1 MRATMETENNGFI
14 KYHLPCPL
22 CSSSDAVSINKDG
35 SAYCF
40 SCQEYIKEYNMETQ
54 QVNTTNSANEYEVK
68 DYLKQSNFAEII
80 DRNIREQT
88 CKRFGVTVKMDS
100 VGTITNHYYPY
111 HDKQGAKIATK
122 TRYTKLKEFSIQ
134 GNTKFSGL
142 FGEHLF
148 SKNKYIIITE
158 GELDCLSAY
167 QIFKTEKYETPV
179 VSIKNGITSAVKD
192 IKTSLDFLEQF
203 DNVIIN
209 FDNDKQGQEGAM
221 KVAEL
226 FSPGKCK
233 VMHLPE
239 GYKDASDCL
248 SKNKLQLYTKAF
260 WDAKLYAPDGI
271 INANILFDEI
281 TKPTLK
287 SFVQYPFEGMNKI
300 TYGLRPSELVT
311 FTAGSG
317 LGKTQVMR
325 EIVHHII
332 KSTKDNIGLLMLE
345 ETPVITSKGLMSIE
359 ANQRLHLPDV
369 HVSKDEMKTYFD
381 ATVGTGRVFMF
392 DHFGSNSIDN
402 IVSRV
407 RYLAKGLDCKY
418 VIIDHVSIIVSDQS
432 HGDERRALDEIMT
445 RLRTLVQETG
455 LSMIVV
461 SHLRRPEGKGHEEG
475 ASTSLSQ
482 LRGSASIGQLS
493 DMVIGL
499 ERDAQNSDPD
509 IRNTT
514 RIRVLKNRFSGLTG
528 PCCDLKYD
536 VDTGRLNEVQ
546 MVDDEI

>member
-1 MRATMETENNGFI
+1 MEEINKNGFV
-14 KYHLPCPL
+14 KFHLPCPL
-22 CSSSDAVSINKDG
+22 CSSSDAVSVNADN

-40 SCQEYIKEYNMETQ
+40 SCQEYIREYDMELQ
-54 QVNTTNSANEYEVK
+54 PTTNSNNEYEVK
-68 DYLKQSNFAEII
+68 DYMKESNYAEII
-80 DRNIREQT
+80 DRNISEQT
-88 CKRFGVTVKMDS
+88 CKKFGVTVKMDNM
-100 VGTITNHYYPY
+100 GTITNHYYPY
-111 HDKQGAKIATK
+111 HDTQGAKIATK

-134 GNTKFSGL
+134 GNTKNSGL

-148 SKNKYIIITE
+148 SKNKYCIITE
-158 GELDCLSAY
+158 GELDALSAY
-167 QIFKTEKYETPV
+167 QMMLKGNYHTPV
-179 VSIKNGITSAVKD
+179 VSIKNGISSAVKD
-192 IKTSLDFLEQF
+192 IKTSLEWLENNF

-209 FDNDKQGQEGAM
+209 FDNDEQGRVGAM

-239 GYKDASDCL
+239 GFKDASDCL
-248 SKNKLQLYTKAF
+248 TKNKIQIYNKTF
-260 WDAKLYAPDGI
+260 WDAKVFAPDGI
-271 INANILFDEI
+271 INANTLLDAVL
-281 TKPTLK
+281 KPISK
-287 SFVQYPFEGMNKI
+287 SFVQYPFEGLNKI

-325 EIVHHII
+325 EVVHHII
-332 KSTKDNIGLLMLE
+332 KSTEDKIGLLMLE
-345 ETPVITSKGLMSIE
+345 ETPVITSKGLMSVE

-369 HVSKDEMKTYFD
+369 HVSKEEMKTYFD
-381 ATVGTGRVFMF
+381 ATVGTGRVYMF

-407 RYLAKGLDCKY
+407 RFLAKGLDCKY
-418 VIIDHVSIIVSDQS
+418 IVIDHISIIVSDQQ

-455 LSMIVV
+455 VSMIVV

-499 ERDAQNSDPD
+499 ERDAQNDDPEV
-509 IRNTT
+509 RNTT
-514 RIRVLKNRFSGLTG
+514 RIRVLKNRFSGITG
-528 PCCDLKYD
+528 PCCDLRYD
-536 VDTGRLNEVQ
+536 VDTGRLTEVKS
-546 MVDDEI
+546 DDF

>member
-1 MRATMETENNGFI
+1 METEKNGFV

-22 CSSSDAVSINKDG
+22 CSSSDAVSVNKDG

-40 SCQEYIKEYNMETQ
+40 SCQEFIKEYNMETTEIQ
-54 QVNTTNSANEYEVK
+54 STNSKNEYEVS
-68 DYLKQSNFAEII
+68 DYLKQSNYAEII

-88 CKRFGVTVKMDS
+88 CKRYGVTVKMDS
-100 VGTITNHYYPY
+100 VGNITNHYYPY

-122 TRYTKLKEFSIQ
+122 TRYTKLKEFSLQ
-134 GNTKFSGL
+134 GNTKLSGL

-148 SKNKYIIITE
+148 NKNKYIIITE

-167 QIFKTEKYETPV
+167 QMFKTDRYETPV

-192 IKTSLDFLEQF
+192 IKGSLDWLEQF

-209 FDNDKQGQEGAM
+209 FDNDEQGREGAL

-233 VMHLPE
+233 ILHLPNE
-239 GYKDASDCL
+239 YKDASDCL
-248 SKNKLQLYTKAF
+248 SKNKIQVYTKAF

-287 SFVQYPFEGMNKI
+287 SFVQYPFEGINKL
-300 TYGLRPSELVT
+300 TYGIRPAELIT

-325 EIVHHII
+325 EIVHHMI

-345 ETPVITSKGLMSIE
+345 ETPVITSKGLMSVE

-369 HVSKDEMKTYFD
+369 HVSKEEMKTYFD

-418 VIIDHVSIIVSDQS
+418 IIIDHVSIIVSDQS

-455 LSMIVV
+455 VSMIVV
-461 SHLRRPEGKGHEEG
+461 SHLRRPDGKGHEEG
-475 ASTSLSQ
+475 AATSLSQ

-499 ERDAQNSDPD
+499 ERDAQNDDPE

-514 RIRVLKNRFSGLTG
+514 RVRVLKNRFAGLTG
-528 PCCDLKYD
+528 PCCNIQYD
-536 VDTGRLNEVQ
+536 VDTGRLKEVNL
-546 MVDDEI
+546 DDI

>member
-1 MRATMETENNGFI
+1 MEEINKNGFV
-14 KYHLPCPL
+14 KFHLPCPL
-22 CSSSDAVSINKDG
+22 CSSSDAVSVNADN

-40 SCQEYIKEYNMETQ
+40 SCQEYIREYDMELQ
-54 QVNTTNSANEYEVK
+54 PTTNSNNEYEVK
-68 DYLKQSNFAEII
+68 DYMKESNYAEII
-80 DRNIREQT
+80 DRNISEQT
-88 CKRFGVTVKMDS
+88 CKKFGVTVKMDNM
-100 VGTITNHYYPY
+100 GTITNHYYPY
-111 HDKQGAKIATK
+111 HDTQGAKIATK

-134 GNTKFSGL
+134 GNTKNSGL

-148 SKNKYIIITE
+148 SKNKYCIITE

-167 QIFKTEKYETPV
+167 QMMLKGNYHTPV
-179 VSIKNGITSAVKD
+179 VSIKNGISSAVKD
-192 IKTSLDFLEQF
+192 IKTSLEWLENNF

-209 FDNDKQGQEGAM
+209 FDNDEQGRVGAM

-239 GYKDASDCL
+239 GFKDASDCL
-248 SKNKLQLYTKAF
+248 TKNKIQIYNKTF
-260 WDAKLYAPDGI
+260 WDAKVFAPDGI
-271 INANILFDEI
+271 INANTLLDAVLKPI
-281 TKPTLK
+281 TK
-287 SFVQYPFEGMNKI
+287 SFVQYPFEGLNKI

-325 EIVHHII
+325 EVVHHII
-332 KSTKDNIGLLMLE
+332 KSTEDKIGLLMLE
-345 ETPVITSKGLMSIE
+345 ETPVITSKGLMSVE

-407 RYLAKGLDCKY
+407 RFLAKGLDCKY
-418 VIIDHVSIIVSDQS
+418 IVIDHISIIVSDQQ

-455 LSMIVV
+455 VSMIVV
-461 SHLRRPEGKGHEEG
+461 SHLRRPDGKGHEEG

-499 ERDAQNSDPD
+499 ERDAQNDDPEV
-509 IRNTT
+509 RNTT
-514 RIRVLKNRFSGLTG
+514 RIRVLKNRFSGITG

-536 VDTGRLNEVQ
+536 VDTGRLTEVKS
-546 MVDDEI
+546 DDF

>member
-1 MRATMETENNGFI
+1 MEEINKNGFV
-14 KYHLPCPL
+14 KFHLPCPL
-22 CSSSDAVSINKDG
+22 CSSSDAVSVNADN

-40 SCQEYIKEYNMETQ
+40 SCQQYIREYDMELQPT
-54 QVNTTNSANEYEVK
+54 NTNNEYEVK
-68 DYLKQSNFAEII
+68 NYMKESNYAEII
-80 DRNIREQT
+80 DRNISEQT
-88 CKRFGVTVKMDS
+88 CKKFGVTVKMDNM
-100 VGTITNHYYPY
+100 GTITNHYYPY
-111 HDKQGAKIATK
+111 HDTQGAKIATK

-134 GNTKFSGL
+134 GNTKNSGL
-142 FGEHLF
+142 FGQHLF
-148 SKNKYIIITE
+148 SKNKYCIITE
-158 GELDCLSAY
+158 GELDALSAY
-167 QIFKTEKYETPV
+167 QMMLKGTYHTPV

-192 IKTSLDFLEQF
+192 IKTSLEWLENNF

-209 FDNDKQGQEGAM
+209 FDNDEHGIDGAM

-233 VMHLPE
+233 IMHLPE
-239 GYKDASDCL
+239 GFKDASDCL
-248 SKNKLQLYTKAF
+248 TKNKIQIYNKTF
-260 WDAKLYAPDGI
+260 WDAKVFAPDGI
-271 INANILFDEI
+271 INANILFDEVAKPI
-281 TKPTLK
+281 TK
-287 SFVQYPFEGMNKI
+287 SFVQYPFEGLNKI
-300 TYGLRPSELVT
+300 TYGLRPAELVT

-325 EIVHHII
+325 EVVHHII
-332 KSTKDNIGLLMLE
+332 KSTEDNIGLLMLE
-345 ETPVITSKGLMSIE
+345 ETPVITSKGLMSVE

-369 HVSKDEMKTYFD
+369 HVSKEEMKTYFD
-381 ATVGTGRVFMF
+381 ATVGTGRVYMF

-407 RYLAKGLDCKY
+407 RFLAKGLDCKY

-455 LSMIVV
+455 VSMIVV
-461 SHLRRPEGKGHEEG
+461 SHLRRPDGKGHEEG
-475 ASTSLSQ
+475 AATSLSQ

-499 ERDAQNSDPD
+499 ERDAQNDDPD

-514 RIRVLKNRFSGLTG
+514 RIRVLKNRFSGITG

-536 VDTGRLNEVQ
+536 IDTGRLNEVKS
-546 MVDDEI
+546 DDF

>member
-1 MRATMETENNGFI
+1 METEKNGFV

-22 CSSSDAVSINKDG
+22 CSSSDAVSVNKDG

-40 SCQEYIKEYNMETQ
+40 SCQEYIKEYNMETTEIQ
-54 QVNTTNSANEYEVK
+54 STNSKNEYEVS
-68 DYLKQSNFAEII
+68 DYLKQSNYAEII

-88 CKRFGVTVKMDS
+88 CKRYGVQVKMDS
-100 VGTITNHYYPY
+100 VGNITNHYYPY

-122 TRYTKLKEFSIQ
+122 TRYTKLKEFSLQ
-134 GNTKFSGL
+134 GNTKLAGL

-148 SKNKYIIITE
+148 NKNKYIIITE

-167 QIFKTEKYETPV
+167 QMFKTDRYETPV

-192 IKTSLDFLEQF
+192 IKGSLDWLEQF

-209 FDNDKQGQEGAM
+209 FDNDEQGREGAL

-233 VMHLPE
+233 ILHLPE

-248 SKNKLQLYTKAF
+248 SKNKIQVYTKAF

-287 SFVQYPFEGMNKI
+287 SFVQYPFEGINKL
-300 TYGLRPSELVT
+300 TYGIRPAELIT

-325 EIVHHII
+325 EIVHHMI

-345 ETPVITSKGLMSIE
+345 ETPVITSKGLMSVE

-369 HVSKDEMKTYFD
+369 HVSKEEMKTYFD

-418 VIIDHVSIIVSDQS
+418 IIIDHVSIIVSDQS

-455 LSMIVV
+455 VSMIVV
-461 SHLRRPEGKGHEEG
+461 SHLRRPDGKGHEEG
-475 ASTSLSQ
+475 AATSLSQ

-499 ERDAQNSDPD
+499 ERDAQNDDPE

-514 RIRVLKNRFSGLTG
+514 RVRVLKNRFAGLTG
-528 PCCDLKYD
+528 PCCNLQYD
-536 VDTGRLNEVQ
+536 VDTGRLKEVNL
-546 MVDDEI
+546 DDI

>member
-1 MRATMETENNGFI
+1 MNEENKNGFV

-22 CSSSDAVSINKDG
+22 CNSSDAVSVNSDN

-40 SCQEYIKEYNMETQ
+40 SCREYIKEYNMEQEPTII
-54 QVNTTNSANEYEVK
+54 NREHETKPISN
-68 DYLKQSNFAEII
+68 QSDFTEIV
-80 DRNIREQT
+80 DRNIKIDT
-88 CKRFGVTVKMDS
+88 CKKYSVSVKIDS
-100 VGTITNHYYPY
+100 MGNITNHYYPY

-122 TRYTKLKEFSIQ
+122 TRFTKLKEFTIQ
-134 GNTKFSGL
+134 GNTKQSGL

-148 SKNKYIIITE
+148 NRNKFIIITE

-167 QIFKTEKYETPV
+167 QMFKTDKYETPV

-192 IKTSLDFLEQF
+192 IKNSLEWLENNF
-203 DNVIIN
+203 DNVVIN
-209 FDNDKQGQEGAM
+209 FDNDEQGIDGAL

-233 VMHLPE
+233 IMYLPKE
-239 GYKDASDCL
+239 FKDASDCL
-248 SKNKLQLYTKAF
+248 TKNKIQVYVKTF
-260 WDAKLYAPDGI
+260 WDAKVFAPDGI

-281 TKPTLK
+281 AKPTIQ
-287 SFVQYPFEGMNKI
+287 SFVQYPFEGINKI
-300 TYGLRPSELVT
+300 TYGIRPSELVT

-325 EIVHHII
+325 EIIHHMI
-332 KSTKDNIGLLMLE
+332 KSTQDNIGLLMLE

-369 HVSKDEMKTYFD
+369 HVAKEELKTYFD
-381 ATVGTGRVFMF
+381 KTVGTGRVYMF

-407 RYLAKGLDCKY
+407 RFLAKGLDCKY
-418 VIIDHVSIIVSDQS
+418 IIIDHVSIIVSDQS

-455 LSMIVV
+455 VAMMVV
-461 SHLRRPEGKGHEEG
+461 SHLRRPDGKGHEEG
-475 ASTSLSQ
+475 AATSLSQ

-499 ERDAQNSDPD
+499 ERDAQNDDPE

-514 RIRVLKNRFSGLTG
+514 KVRVLKNRFAGLTG
-528 PCCDLKYD
+528 PCCNLQYNQ
-536 VDTGRLNEVQ
+536 DTGRLVEVQ
-546 MVDDEI
+546 ASDF

>member
-1 MRATMETENNGFI
+1 MEEINKNGFV
-14 KYHLPCPL
+14 KFHLPCPL
-22 CSSSDAVSINKDG
+22 CSSSDAVSVNADN

-40 SCQEYIKEYNMETQ
+40 SCQEYIREYDMELQ
-54 QVNTTNSANEYEVK
+54 PTTNSNNEYEVK
-68 DYLKQSNFAEII
+68 DYMKESNYAEII
-80 DRNIREQT
+80 DRNISEQT
-88 CKRFGVTVKMDS
+88 CKKFGVTVKMDNM
-100 VGTITNHYYPY
+100 GTITNHYYPY
-111 HDKQGAKIATK
+111 HDTQGAKIATK

-134 GNTKFSGL
+134 GNTKNSGL

-148 SKNKYIIITE
+148 SKNKYCIITE

-167 QIFKTEKYETPV
+167 QMMLKGNYHTPV
-179 VSIKNGITSAVKD
+179 VSIKNGISSAVKD
-192 IKTSLDFLEQF
+192 IKTSLEWLENNF

-209 FDNDKQGQEGAM
+209 FDNDEQGRVGAM

-239 GYKDASDCL
+239 GFKDASDCL
-248 SKNKLQLYTKAF
+248 TKNKIQIYNKTF
-260 WDAKLYAPDGI
+260 WDAKVFAPDGI
-271 INANILFDEI
+271 INANTLLDAVL
-281 TKPTLK
+281 KPISK
-287 SFVQYPFEGMNKI
+287 SFVQYPFEGLNKI

-325 EIVHHII
+325 EVVHHII
-332 KSTKDNIGLLMLE
+332 KSTEDKIGLLMLE
-345 ETPVITSKGLMSIE
+345 ETPVITSKGLMSVE

-369 HVSKDEMKTYFD
+369 HVSKEEMKTYFD
-381 ATVGTGRVFMF
+381 ATVGTGRVYMF

-407 RYLAKGLDCKY
+407 RFLAKGLDCKY
-418 VIIDHVSIIVSDQS
+418 IVIDHISIIVSDQQ

-455 LSMIVV
+455 VSMIVV

-499 ERDAQNSDPD
+499 ERDAQNDDPEV
-509 IRNTT
+509 RNTT
-514 RIRVLKNRFSGLTG
+514 RIRVLKNRFSGITG
-528 PCCDLKYD
+528 PCCDLRYD
-536 VDTGRLNEVQ
+536 VDTGRLTEVKS
-546 MVDDEI
+546 DDF

>member
-1 MRATMETENNGFI
+1 MEEINKNGFV
-14 KYHLPCPL
+14 KFHLPCPL
-22 CSSSDAVSINKDG
+22 CSSSDAVSVNADN

-40 SCQEYIKEYNMETQ
+40 SCQEYIREYDMELQ
-54 QVNTTNSANEYEVK
+54 PTTNSNNEYEVK
-68 DYLKQSNFAEII
+68 DYMKDSNYAEII
-80 DRNIREQT
+80 DRNISEQT
-88 CKRFGVTVKMDS
+88 CKKFGVTVKMDNM
-100 VGTITNHYYPY
+100 GTITNHYYPY
-111 HDKQGAKIATK
+111 HDTQGAKIATK

-134 GNTKFSGL
+134 GNTKNSGL

-148 SKNKYIIITE
+148 SKNKYCIITE

-167 QIFKTEKYETPV
+167 QMMLKGNYHTPV
-179 VSIKNGITSAVKD
+179 VSIKNGISSAVKD
-192 IKTSLDFLEQF
+192 IKTSLEWLENNF

-209 FDNDKQGQEGAM
+209 FDNDEQGRVGAM

-239 GYKDASDCL
+239 GFKDASDCL
-248 SKNKLQLYTKAF
+248 TKNKIQIYNKTF
-260 WDAKLYAPDGI
+260 WDAKVFAPDGI
-271 INANILFDEI
+271 INANTLLDAVLKPI
-281 TKPTLK
+281 TK
-287 SFVQYPFEGMNKI
+287 SFVQYPFEGLNKI

-325 EIVHHII
+325 EVVHHII
-332 KSTKDNIGLLMLE
+332 KSTEDNIGLLMLE
-345 ETPVITSKGLMSIE
+345 ETPVITSKGLMSVE

-369 HVSKDEMKTYFD
+369 HVSKEEMKTYFD

-407 RYLAKGLDCKY
+407 RFLAKGQDCKY
-418 VIIDHVSIIVSDQS
+418 IVIDHISIIVSDQQ

-455 LSMIVV
+455 VSMIVV

-499 ERDAQNSDPD
+499 ERDAQNDDPEV
-509 IRNTT
+509 RNTT
-514 RIRVLKNRFSGLTG
+514 RIRVLKNRFSGITG
-528 PCCDLKYD
+528 PCCDLRYD
-536 VDTGRLNEVQ
+536 IDTGRLTEVKS
-546 MVDDEI
+546 DDF

>member
-1 MRATMETENNGFI
+1 MEEINKNGFV
-14 KYHLPCPL
+14 KFHLPCPL
-22 CSSSDAVSINKDG
+22 CSSSDAVSVNADN

-40 SCQEYIKEYNMETQ
+40 SCQEYIREYDMELQ
-54 QVNTTNSANEYEVK
+54 PTTNSNNEYEVK
-68 DYLKQSNFAEII
+68 DYMKESNYAEII
-80 DRNIREQT
+80 DRNISEQT
-88 CKRFGVTVKMDS
+88 CKKFGVTVKMDNM
-100 VGTITNHYYPY
+100 GTITNHYYPY
-111 HDKQGAKIATK
+111 HDTQGAKIATK

-134 GNTKFSGL
+134 GNTKNSGL

-148 SKNKYIIITE
+148 SKNKYCIITE

-167 QIFKTEKYETPV
+167 QMMLKGNYHTPV
-179 VSIKNGITSAVKD
+179 VSIKNGISSAVKD
-192 IKTSLDFLEQF
+192 IKTSLEWLENNF

-209 FDNDKQGQEGAM
+209 FDNDEQGRVGAM

-239 GYKDASDCL
+239 GFKDASDCL
-248 SKNKLQLYTKAF
+248 TKNKIQIYNKTF
-260 WDAKLYAPDGI
+260 WDAKVFAPDGI
-271 INANILFDEI
+271 INANTLLDAVLKPI
-281 TKPTLK
+281 TK
-287 SFVQYPFEGMNKI
+287 SFVQYPFEGLNKI

-325 EIVHHII
+325 EVVHHII
-332 KSTKDNIGLLMLE
+332 KSTEDKIGLLMLE
-345 ETPVITSKGLMSIE
+345 ETPVITSKGLMSVE

-369 HVSKDEMKTYFD
+369 HVSKEEMKTYFD

-407 RYLAKGLDCKY
+407 RFLAKGLDCKY
-418 VIIDHVSIIVSDQS
+418 IVIDHISIIVSDQQ

-455 LSMIVV
+455 VSMIVV

-499 ERDAQNSDPD
+499 ERDAQNDDPD
-509 IRNTT
+509 VRNTT
-514 RIRVLKNRFSGLTG
+514 RIRVLKNRFSGITG
-528 PCCDLKYD
+528 PCCDLRYD
-536 VDTGRLNEVQ
+536 IDTGRLTEVKS
-546 MVDDEI
+546 DDF

>member
-1 MRATMETENNGFI
+1 MEYIEKKGFV

-22 CSSSDAVSINKDG
+22 CSSTDAVSVNNDG

-40 SCQEYIKEYNMETQ
+40 SCQQYIREYNMET
-54 QVNTTNSANEYEVK
+54 NHETTNRVNEYEVK
-68 DYLKQSNFAEII
+68 DFIKESNFAEII
-80 DRNIREQT
+80 DRNIKEDT
-88 CKRFGVTVKMDS
+88 CKKYGVTVKMDS
-100 VGTITNHYYPY
+100 VGNITHHYYPY

-134 GNTKFSGL
+134 GNTKTSGL

-148 SKNKYIIITE
+148 SKGKYIILTE

-167 QIFKTEKYETPV
+167 QMFKTDKYDTPV

-192 IKTSLDFLEQF
+192 IKNSLDYLEQF

-209 FDNDKQGQEGAM
+209 FDNDKHGQEGAL

-233 VMHLPE
+233 IMNLPQE
-239 GYKDASDCL
+239 YKDASDCL
-248 SKNKLQLYTKAF
+248 AKNKIQVYTKAF

-271 INANILFDEI
+271 INANVLFEEI
-281 TKPTLK
+281 AKPTTRA
-287 SFVQYPFEGMNKI
+287 FVQYPFEGMNKL
-300 TYGLRPSELVT
+300 TYGIRPSELVT

-325 EIVHHII
+325 EVVYHML
-332 KSTKDNIGLLMLE
+332 KSTEDNIGLLMLE

-369 HVSKDEMKTYFD
+369 HVSKDELKTYFD

-418 VIIDHVSIIVSDQS
+418 VVIDHVSIIVSDQS

-455 LSMIVV
+455 VSMIVV
-461 SHLRRPEGKGHEEG
+461 SHLRRPDGKGHEEG
-475 ASTSLSQ
+475 AATSLSQ

-499 ERDAQNSDPD
+499 ERDAQNDDPE

-514 RIRVLKNRFSGLTG
+514 RVRVLKNRFSGLTG
-528 PCCDLKYD
+528 PCCDLRYD
-536 VDTGRLNEVQ
+536 IDTGRLKEVKA
-546 MVDDEI
+546 DDL

>member
-1 MRATMETENNGFI
+1 MNEQNKNGFV

-22 CSSSDAVSINKDG
+22 CSSSDAVSVNADN

-40 SCQEYIKEYNMETQ
+40 SCNEYIRDYNLEQ
-54 QVNTTNSANEYEVK
+54 EPTTINREHEKK
-68 DYLKQSNFAEII
+68 DFVGQSDFAEIV
-80 DRNIREQT
+80 DRNIKADT
-88 CKRFGVTVKMDS
+88 CKKYGVTVKIDS
-100 VGTITNHYYPY
+100 MGNITNHYYPY
-111 HDKQGAKIATK
+111 HDKQGAKIGTK
-122 TRYTKLKEFSIQ
+122 TRFTKLKEFSIQ
-134 GNTKFSGL
+134 GNTKYSGL

-148 SKNKYIIITE
+148 SKNKYCIITE
-158 GELDCLSAY
+158 GELDALSAY
-167 QIFKTEKYETPV
+167 QMFKTDKYETPV

-192 IKTSLDFLEQF
+192 VKNSLDWLEQF

-209 FDNDKQGQEGAM
+209 FDNDEQGKDGAY

-233 VMHLPE
+233 IMHLPNDF
-239 GYKDASDCL
+239 KDASDCL
-248 SKNKLQLYTKAF
+248 SKNKIQTYVKAF
-260 WDAKLYAPDGI
+260 WDAKVFAPDGI
-271 INANILFDEI
+271 INANTLFDEI
-281 TKPTLK
+281 TKPTVK
-287 SFVQYPFEGMNKI
+287 SFVQYPFEELNKI
-300 TYGLRPSELVT
+300 TYGIRPSELVT

-332 KSTKDNIGLLMLE
+332 KTTQDNVGLLMLE

-369 HVSKDEMKTYFD
+369 HLSKEEMKTYFD
-381 ATVGTGRVFMF
+381 KTVGTGRVFMF

-407 RYLAKGLDCKY
+407 RFLAKGLDCKY
-418 VIIDHVSIIVSDQS
+418 VVIDHVSIIVSDQS

-455 LSMIVV
+455 VAMIVV
-461 SHLRRPEGKGHEEG
+461 SHLRRPDGKGHEEG
-475 ASTSLSQ
+475 AATSLSQ

-493 DMVIGL
+493 DIVIGL
-499 ERDAQNSDPD
+499 ERDAQNDDPD

-514 RIRVLKNRFSGLTG
+514 RVRVLKNRFSGITG
-528 PCCDLKYD
+528 PCSNLKYNN
-536 VDTGRLNEVQ
+536 DTGRLIEVQ
-546 MVDDEI
+546 SSDF

>member
-1 MRATMETENNGFI
+1 MEEINKNGFV
-14 KYHLPCPL
+14 KFHLPCPL
-22 CSSSDAVSINKDG
+22 CSSSDAVSVNADN

-40 SCQEYIKEYNMETQ
+40 SCQEYIKEYDMELQ
-54 QVNTTNSANEYEVK
+54 PTTNSNNEYEVK
-68 DYLKQSNFAEII
+68 DYMKESNYAEII
-80 DRNIREQT
+80 DRNISEQT
-88 CKRFGVTVKMDS
+88 CKKFGVTVKMDNM
-100 VGTITNHYYPY
+100 GTITNHYYPY
-111 HDKQGAKIATK
+111 HDTQGAKIATK

-134 GNTKFSGL
+134 GNTKNSGL
-142 FGEHLF
+142 FGQHLF
-148 SKNKYIIITE
+148 SKNKYVIVTE
-158 GELDCLSAY
+158 GELDALSAY
-167 QIFKTEKYETPV
+167 QMMLKGTYHTPV
-179 VSIKNGITSAVKD
+179 VSIKNGISSAVKD
-192 IKTSLDFLEQF
+192 IKTSLEWLENNF
-203 DNVIIN
+203 DNVIVN
-209 FDNDKQGQEGAM
+209 FDNDEHGLDGAM

-233 VMHLPE
+233 IMHLPE
-239 GYKDASDCL
+239 GFKDASDCL
-248 SKNKLQLYTKAF
+248 SKNKIQIYNKTF
-260 WDAKLYAPDGI
+260 WDAKVFAPDGI
-271 INANILFDEI
+271 INANTLLDDVLKPI
-281 TKPTLK
+281 TK
-287 SFVQYPFEGMNKI
+287 SFVQYPFEGLNKI

-325 EIVHHII
+325 EVVHHII
-332 KSTKDNIGLLMLE
+332 KSTEDNIGLLMLE
-345 ETPVITSKGLMSIE
+345 ETPVITSKGLMSVE

-369 HVSKDEMKTYFD
+369 HVSKEEMKTYFD

-407 RYLAKGLDCKY
+407 RFLAKGLDCKY
-418 VIIDHVSIIVSDQS
+418 IVIDHISIIVSDQQ

-455 LSMIVV
+455 VSMIVV

-475 ASTSLSQ
+475 AATSLSQ

-499 ERDAQNSDPD
+499 ERDAQNEDPE

-514 RIRVLKNRFSGLTG
+514 RIRVLKNRFSGITG
-528 PCCDLKYD
+528 PCCDLRYD
-536 VDTGRLNEVQ
+536 VDTGRLTEVKS
-546 MVDDEI
+546 DDF

>member
-1 MRATMETENNGFI
+1 MEEVNKNGFV
-14 KYHLPCPL
+14 KFHLPCPL
-22 CSSSDAVSINKDG
+22 CSSSDAVSVNADN

-40 SCQEYIKEYNMETQ
+40 SCQEYIREYDMELQPTSSS
-54 QVNTTNSANEYEVK
+54 NNEYEVK
-68 DYLKQSNFAEII
+68 DYMKESNYAEIV
-80 DRNIREQT
+80 DRGISEQT
-88 CKRFGVTVKMDS
+88 CRKFGVTVKMDNM
-100 VGTITNHYYPY
+100 GTITNHYYPY
-111 HDKQGAKIATK
+111 HDTQGAKIATK

-134 GNTKFSGL
+134 GNTKNSGL
-142 FGEHLF
+142 FGQHLF
-148 SKNKYIIITE
+148 SKNKYVIITE
-158 GELDCLSAY
+158 GELDALSAY
-167 QIFKTEKYETPV
+167 QMMVKGTYHTPV
-179 VSIKNGITSAVKD
+179 VSIKNGISSAVKD
-192 IKTSLDFLEQF
+192 IKTSLEWLENNF
-203 DNVIIN
+203 DNVIVN
-209 FDNDKQGQEGAM
+209 FDNDEHGLDGAM

-233 VMHLPE
+233 IMHLPE
-239 GYKDASDCL
+239 GFKDASDCL
-248 SKNKLQLYTKAF
+248 TKNKIQIYNKTF
-260 WDAKLYAPDGI
+260 WDAKVFAPDGI
-271 INANILFDEI
+271 INANTLLDDVLKPI
-281 TKPTLK
+281 TK
-287 SFVQYPFEGMNKI
+287 SFVQYPFEGLNKI

-325 EIVHHII
+325 EVVHHII
-332 KSTKDNIGLLMLE
+332 KSTEDNIGLLMLE
-345 ETPVITSKGLMSIE
+345 ETPVITSKGLMSVE

-407 RYLAKGLDCKY
+407 RFLAKGLDCKY
-418 VIIDHVSIIVSDQS
+418 IVIDHISIIVSDQQ

-455 LSMIVV
+455 VSMIVV

-475 ASTSLSQ
+475 AATSLSQ

-499 ERDAQNSDPD
+499 ERDAQNEDPE

-514 RIRVLKNRFSGLTG
+514 RIRVLKNRFSGITG
-528 PCCDLKYD
+528 PCCDLRYD
-536 VDTGRLNEVQ
+536 VDTGRLTEVKS
-546 MVDDEI
+546 DDF

>member
-1 MRATMETENNGFI
+1 MNEQNKNGFV

-22 CSSSDAVSINKDG
+22 CSSSDAVSVNADN

-40 SCQEYIKEYNMETQ
+40 SCQEYIREYNLEQEPTII
-54 QVNTTNSANEYEVK
+54 NRDHEKK
-68 DYLKQSNFAEII
+68 DFVGQSDFAEIV
-80 DRNIREQT
+80 DRNIKADT
-88 CKRFGVTVKMDS
+88 CKKYGVTVKIDS
-100 VGTITNHYYPY
+100 MGNITNHYYPY
-111 HDKQGAKIATK
+111 HDKQGAKIGTK
-122 TRYTKLKEFSIQ
+122 TRFTKLKEFSIQ
-134 GNTKFSGL
+134 GNTKYSGL

-148 SKNKYIIITE
+148 SKNKYCIITE
-158 GELDCLSAY
+158 GELDALSAY
-167 QIFKTEKYETPV
+167 QMFKTDKYETPV

-192 IKTSLDFLEQF
+192 VKNSLDWLEQF
-203 DNVIIN
+203 DNVIVN
-209 FDNDKQGQEGAM
+209 FDNDEQGKEGAL

-233 VMHLPE
+233 IMHLPNDF
-239 GYKDASDCL
+239 KDASDCL
-248 SKNKLQLYTKAF
+248 SKNKIQTYVKAF
-260 WDAKLYAPDGI
+260 WDAKVFAPDGI
-271 INANILFDEI
+271 INANTLFDEI
-281 TKPTLK
+281 TKPTVK
-287 SFVQYPFEGMNKI
+287 SFVQYPFEELNKI
-300 TYGLRPSELVT
+300 TYGIRPSELVT

-332 KSTKDNIGLLMLE
+332 KTTQDNIGLLMLE

-369 HVSKDEMKTYFD
+369 HLSKEEMKTYFD
-381 ATVGTGRVFMF
+381 KTVGTGRVFMF

-407 RYLAKGLDCKY
+407 RFLAKGLDCKY

-455 LSMIVV
+455 VAMIVV
-461 SHLRRPEGKGHEEG
+461 SHLRRPDGKGHEEG
-475 ASTSLSQ
+475 AATSLSQ

-493 DMVIGL
+493 DIVIGL
-499 ERDAQNSDPD
+499 ERDAQNDDPD

-514 RIRVLKNRFSGLTG
+514 RVRVLKNRFSGITG
-528 PCCDLKYD
+528 PCSNLKYNI
-536 VDTGRLNEVQ
+536 DTGRLIEVQ
-546 MVDDEI
+546 SSDF